1 MPPKLPV
8 SLSVLLPTSIV
19 ADAPNLQQKTIK
31 VGLIGRALA
40 IFRVGNVILY
50 DDDDPRTRDQAA
62 ESKLVATLLRY
73 IETPQYLRK
82 LLFPRERDLRYAG
95 LLPPLRT
102 PHHPLGDERMK
113 LGDYREAVVIR
124 TEKQGSI
131 LEIGLR
137 EKGIIDER
145 LKVGQRLTV
154 RLSERLGK
162 DRVAVTRAA
171 REQVDEYW
179 GYEVS
184 PARNLADALKDSKA
198 DYIIGTSRYGKNLY
212 EAVRGIES
220 SNPMRVVVAFGGPY
234 AGLLEICER
243 QGVDAKELFDVV
255 INTIP
260 NQGTATVRTEEAL
273 IVTLGLLNS
282 LLWGK

>member
-19 ADAPNLQQKTIK
+19 TDAPNLQQKTIK
-31 VGLIGRALA
+31 VGFIGRALA

-50 DDDDPRTRDQAA
+50 NDDDPRIRDQAV

-102 PHHPLGDERMK
+102 PHHPLGDEKMK

-124 TEKQGSI
+124 IEKHGSI

-137 EKGIIDER
+137 EKGITDDR

-154 RLSERLGK
+154 RLGERLDK

-171 REQVDEYW
+171 REQVNEYW

-184 PARNLADALKDSKA
+184 SARNLADALKDSRA

-220 SNPMRVVVAFGGPY
+220 SNPMRVAVAFGGPY
-234 AGLLEICER
+234 AGLFEICER
-243 QGVDAKELFDVV
+243 QSVDAKELFDVV
-255 INTIP
+255 INVIP
-260 NQGTATVRTEEAL
+260 QQGTATVRTEEAL